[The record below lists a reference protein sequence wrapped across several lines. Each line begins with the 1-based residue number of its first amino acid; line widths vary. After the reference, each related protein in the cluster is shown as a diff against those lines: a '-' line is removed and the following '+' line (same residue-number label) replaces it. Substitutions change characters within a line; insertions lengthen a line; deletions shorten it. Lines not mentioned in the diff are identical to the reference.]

1 MSCSSADFVLSRIYS
16 SFRTT
21 KELWSKVLLEE
32 EEQEQVLGG
41 WAYNVV
47 MDCEQNPNFIFDIS
61 MEGMFGSILIEQVFF
76 LQFYPNF
83 LPCKSMMNRN

>member
-1 MSCSSADFVLSRIYS
+1 MMKNSKRKCGLACSTADFVLSRIYS

-47 MDCEQNPNFIFDIS
+47 MDCEQNPNF
-61 MEGMFGSILIEQVFF
+61 MF
-76 LQFYPNF
+76 
-83 LPCKSMMNRN
+83 

>member
-1 MSCSSADFVLSRIYS
+1 MMKNSKRKCGLACSSADFVLSRIYS

-47 MDCEQNPNFIFDIS
+47 MDWEQLKRRGPS
-61 MEGMFGSILIEQVFF
+61 PLKF
-76 LQFYPNF
+76 LTGY
-83 LPCKSMMNRN
+83 